1 MICSLAEHAA
11 EAKKEYDRVIKK
23 ENKKFY
29 ATTSDSITNK
39 SAKTNLNRKAE
50 SIDKSLNKNQNG
62 IFTPIF
68 PDKQWR
74 IMMLAVQLLFLMTW
88 LQTMQVTTVG

>member
-1 MICSLAEHAA
+1 MPLHQTQLTYRS
-11 EAKKEYDRVIKK
+11 
-23 ENKKFY
+23 
-29 ATTSDSITNK
+29 
-39 SAKTNLNRKAE
+39 NLNRKAE

-62 IFTPIF
+62 IFAPIF

-88 LQTMQVTTVG
+88 LQTMQAVTTVG

>member
-23 ENKKFY
+23 ENLLNQKNKKFY
-29 ATTSDSITNK
+29 ATTSDSTNK

-74 IMMLAVQLLFLMTW
+74 IMMLAVQ
-88 LQTMQVTTVG
+88 

>member
-1 MICSLAEHAA
+1 MICSLAKHAA
-11 EAKKEYDRVIKK
+11 DAKKSTIGLY
-23 ENKKFY
+23 KKFY
-29 ATTSDSITNK
+29 ATTSDSTNK
-39 SAKTNLNRKAE
+39 SVKTNLNRKAE

-68 PDKQWR
+68 PEIQWR

-88 LQTMQVTTVG
+88 LQTMQAVTTLG